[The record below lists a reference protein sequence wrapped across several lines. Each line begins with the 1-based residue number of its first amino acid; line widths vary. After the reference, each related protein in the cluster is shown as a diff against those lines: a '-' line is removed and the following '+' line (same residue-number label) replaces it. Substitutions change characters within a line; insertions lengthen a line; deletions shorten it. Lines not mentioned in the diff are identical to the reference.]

1 MAFSAVKWAGAV
13 YLVYLGAQMLRQ
25 GAPEIQT
32 VARQV
37 ARADHWVI
45 YRQGLLTNLLN
56 PKVAIFFLAFLP
68 QFVAPAR
75 VYSPWPFLFLG
86 SVFIFTG
93 TVWCLFVAAIAATA
107 SNVLRT
113 TPRSLTVAQRIT
125 GVVFVAL
132 GIRLATQEAR

>member
-56 PKVAIFFLAFLP
+56 PKVAIFFLALC
-68 QFVAPAR
+68 A
-75 VYSPWPFLFLG
+75 LD
-86 SVFIFTG
+86 
-93 TVWCLFVAAIAATA
+93 
-107 SNVLRT
+107 
-113 TPRSLTVAQRIT
+113 
-125 GVVFVAL
+125 GV
-132 GIRLATQEAR
+132 